1 MTAPSSNSKKP
12 AAKKPPQRS
21 KKANAIARAA
31 ELRRQANELLD
42 EVERMEGR
50 PPLYR
55 DEYAARATDLC
66 LLGLTNEELA
76 DRFGVDLKSIER
88 WLVDVPAFRGAVY
101 AGREGADAEIARAM
115 FSAARGYSHAE
126 DDIKVVALGNN
137 QGSEIV
143 ITPTV
148 KHYPPNYNMAN
159 LWMLNRQKRRW
170 PNRESNAAGMGEG
183 GKSPADVARAAR
195 AAIDAALR
203 ELDAPTPAA
212 DEGSTTTGEA

>member
-1 MTAPSSNSKKP
+1 MTSTAPKRKT
-12 AAKKPPQRS
+12 PQGS
-21 KKANAIARAA
+21 KKARVIAQAA
-31 ELRRQANELLD
+31 ELKRKAQDLLD
-42 EVERMEGR
+42 EVARMEGR
-50 PPLYR
+50 PSAYR
-55 DEYAARATDLC
+55 DEFAARAMDLC

-76 DRFGVDLKSIER
+76 ERFGVHLSQIEA
-88 WLVDVPAFRGAVY
+88 WLRDVPEFQSAVY

-115 FSAARGYSHAE
+115 YSAAKGYAHPE

-143 ITPTV
+143 ITPTI

-170 PNRESNAAGMGEG
+170 PVRESSAAGAGEG
-183 GKSPADVARAAR
+183 GKSPSDLARAAR

-203 ELDAPTPAA
+203 ELDAPPAA
-212 DEGSTTTGEA
+212 DSSTTSGEA

>member
-1 MTAPSSNSKKP
+1 MTASGSKPKQQP
-12 AAKKPPQRS
+12 AAKSKPQGS
-21 KKANAIARAA
+21 KKARAIAAAHARKVAA
-31 ELRRQANELLD
+31 EKELD
-42 EVERMEGR
+42 ELTRGVGA
-50 PPLYR
+50 PTLYKP
-55 DEYAARATDLC
+55 EFAIRATDLC

-76 DRFGVDLKSIER
+76 ERFETDVVTLSR
-88 WLVDVPAFRGAVY
+88 WIAEVPEFRAAVY

-115 FSAARGYSHAE
+115 FSAAKGYEHPE
-126 DDIKVVALGNN
+126 DDIKVVSMGNN

-143 ITPTV
+143 ITPTI

-170 PNRESNAAGMGEG
+170 PNRESNSAGIGEG

-203 ELDAPTPAA
+203 ELDAPPAA
-212 DEGSTTTGEA
+212 DSSTPQGEA